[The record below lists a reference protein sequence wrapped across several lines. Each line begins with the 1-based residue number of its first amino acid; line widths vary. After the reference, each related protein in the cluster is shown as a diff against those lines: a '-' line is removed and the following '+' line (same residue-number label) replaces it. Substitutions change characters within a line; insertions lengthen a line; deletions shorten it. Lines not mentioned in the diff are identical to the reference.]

1 MHSSGSRARNVDTL
15 FFMHWWDRYRSHKKL
30 GRTQYAKLVFLHPV
44 GSACHVL
51 HSGASVAQNI
61 NTLFFILEWDRY
73 GFQKEHARTRYAKLA
88 FLHPVWICGS
98 RSAFRCVCGVKYQC
112 TIFLARVVPE
122 RIPQKVCRDTL
133 RRTCVFISGGI
144 CGSRSAFR
152 CIQGAKCGR
161 IIFHARLGPVQIPQK
176 TPLDTLRRNYVFAS
190 VGFAGDVV
198 HFGAF
203 GARNVYA

>member
-30 GRTQYAKLVFLHPV
+30 GRTQYAKLVFLHLV

-98 RSAFRCVCGVKYQC
+98 HSAFRCVCGMKSMHYFSC
-112 TIFLARVVPE
+112 
-122 RIPQKVCRDTL
+122 
-133 RRTCVFISGGI
+133 SGGTRTY
-144 CGSRSAFR
+144 ST
-152 CIQGAKCGR
+152 K
-161 IIFHARLGPVQIPQK
+161 
-176 TPLDTLRRNYVFAS
+176 S
-190 VGFAGDVV
+190 VSGHVTANLCFYIRWDLWVT
-198 HFGAF
+198 
-203 GARNVYA
+203 